1 VDGGFGGWWI
11 TRLPCGFFGSRG
23 SSVLHTSFPAA
34 RAVEVC
40 AGLLREARSTS
51 VGVREPSEVS
61 AYNL

>member
-51 VGVREPSEVS
+51 VG
-61 AYNL
+61 